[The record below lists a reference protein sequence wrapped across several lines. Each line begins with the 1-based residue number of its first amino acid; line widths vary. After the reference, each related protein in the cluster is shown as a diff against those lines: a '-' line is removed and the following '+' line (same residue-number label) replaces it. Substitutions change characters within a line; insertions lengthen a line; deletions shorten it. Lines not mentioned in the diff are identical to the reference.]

1 MAKRHRLLPV
11 QCKSLSKMLCNEVWK
26 EQSKRKRPGLGLDW
40 NEGLTNYSPYDFFCF
55 GMFYYLCHLCI
66 SFSVSVLAYF
76 ILRIWQSSC
85 STKFN
90 KFLFFSKSRWKF
102 SPQFANKNTILI
114 IFDGH
119 FSFKWANPG
128 LFFFGCMD
136 TFAKI
141 KKCAIPG
148 LCFCLFSSFSRYNF
162 NTNWKKC
169 RWCAWDSNPWP
180 QDGRRRWN
188 HGASAATLCSISHSI
203 NCFGQIKG
211 KIAAL
216 WAGALSPIL

>member
-128 LFFFGCMD
+128 LFFIYFCPFKH
-136 TFAKI
+136 TLRVLQQI
-141 KKCAIPG
+141 NLKKCP
-148 LCFCLFSSFSRYNF
+148 SSLG
-162 NTNWKKC
+162 C
-169 RWCAWDSNPWP
+169 QDSNSWCLE
-180 QDGRRRWN
+180 
-188 HGASAATLCSISHSI
+188 HE
-203 NCFGQIKG
+203 F
-211 KIAAL
+211 
-216 WAGALSPIL
+216 SP